1 MLWILRNPRRVGLL
15 VLGFVLGALV
25 VMPLQV
31 QAQDSPDS
39 GLVTACSNG
48 LAVPDTTQ
56 TLLIQDCA
64 WLLSLRDELR
74 GTADLEWSDSSNI
87 ATWDGIMVASVDGA
101 LRVVSLDREGED
113 LDGSIPYQLGNLSK
127 LEHLS
132 LENNQLS
139 GSIPHQLG
147 NLSKLEH
154 LSLYENQLSG
164 SIPSELGN
172 LSKLQH
178 LSLHENQLSGSIPS
192 ELGNLSKLQHLSL
205 HENQL
210 SGSIPS
216 ELGNLS
222 KLQHLSLHENQLSGS
237 IPSELGNLSEL
248 QFLSLHDNQLSGSIP
263 TELGNLAKLEDLSL
277 YNNQLSGSI
286 PSGLGNLSELVDL
299 SLGTNQLSGSIP
311 SELGNLAKLRNLNL
325 RRNQLS
331 GSIPTELGNLSEL
344 QFLSLND
351 NQLSGSIPTTL
362 GNLTSL
368 EHLYLSC
375 NLLSGTVPTAL
386 ESIPHLSALKLGGN
400 QIDGPI
406 PPGLVAAVDRWE
418 GPWFCGGIA
427 MRHVDEDTRAG
438 VAIGA
443 PLMARTQDNRSL
455 TYSLV
460 SSNDADPFAIDA
472 ATGQLRTLASLD
484 YDNPSDSN
492 GNNLY
497 EFQVKANDNLGASDS
512 EGAGNVRLFVRKVQ
526 PARSRSPKL
535 DVNFRAPPGPV
546 AVGETLSLTITVSN
560 AGNVKLRGVFWG
572 STTLR
577 VERNPI
583 GDGEL
588 APKESAEVAATFG
601 PVSNA
606 DLPGPLTIDV
616 FADSDQTHAE
626 HATLTVAVAPSAQPE
641 PSGSAGGS
649 QPSIRDWRPP
659 PEAQR
664 VSRVGRAVVLRTHFN
679 APDRHLQH
687 NVPDLLVT
695 FVGPDGTLEEV
706 VCDFLV
712 HYERT
717 GGLTRWGWPIS
728 EVIEEQ
734 PGVLTQYYQ
743 RGVIDCQK
751 RERAWRVERRLVWDY
766 FGGGVAGAPD
776 LGMEPALRSEQPGIE
791 LGPWGHRVSNFAVDG
806 AFTGFLN
813 FFLAYGGVE
822 AFGYPKTEARYDTDP
837 GAVLNIPGATPG
849 VIRQYFQAAMMEYY
863 PGAPDP
869 VKLRLLGVDLRTRVY
884 PEDADLL
891 YQSFGSVLPLE
902 VNQLID
908 PERVVSPPV
917 VDPAA
922 TAS

>member
-1 MLWILRNPRRVGLL
+1 MLAHPGARVARLHTSILPWFGWRVAAVGLVAIL
-15 VLGFVLGALV
+15 ALSASAGTALGA
-25 VMPLQV
+25 
-31 QAQDSPDS
+31 S
-39 GLVTACSNG
+39 GDCTNG
-48 LAVPDTTQ
+48 IAVPDPATNPG
-56 TLLIQDCA
+56 LVADCA

-74 GTADLEWSDSSNI
+74 GTADLDWSDSTNI
-87 ATWDGIMVASVDGA
+87 ATWDGITVASVDGA
-101 LRVVSLDREGED
+101 LRVVSLDREREE

-127 LEHLS
+127 LQHLYLEGNDLSGRIPTEFGNLSELQHLS
-132 LENNQLS
+132 L
-139 GSIPHQLG
+139 H
-147 NLSKLEH
+147 
-154 LSLYENQLSG
+154 ENQLSG
-164 SIPSELGN
+164 SIPTEFGN
-172 LSKLQH
+172 LSELQH

-192 ELGNLSKLQHLSL
+192 EFGNLSELQHLSLYENQLSGSIPSEFRNLSKLQRLSL

-210 SGSIPS
+210 SGSIPT
-216 ELGNLS
+216 EFGNLS
-222 KLQHLSLHENQLSGS
+222 ELQHLSLYGNQLSGS
-237 IPSELGNLSEL
+237 IPSELGNV
-248 QFLSLHDNQLSGSIP
+248 
-263 TELGNLAKLEDLSL
+263 AKLEDLSL

-331 GSIPTELGNLSEL
+331 GSIPTELENLSEL

-351 NQLSGSIPTTL
+351 NQLSGSIPTEL
-362 GNLTSL
+362 GGLNSL

-386 ESIPHLSALKLGGN
+386 ETIPRLSVLRLGGN

-406 PPGLVAAVDRWE
+406 PSGLVAAVDRWE

-427 MRHVDEDTRAG
+427 MRHVDEGTPAG

-497 EFQVKANDNLGASDS
+497 EFQVKANDNLGSSDS

-526 PARSRSPKL
+526 PARRSPKL

-572 STTLR
+572 STTLG

-583 GDGEL
+583 GDGDL
-588 APKESAEVAATFG
+588 DPDESAEVAATFG

-616 FADSDQTHAE
+616 FADSNLTHAE
-626 HATLTVAVAPSAQPE
+626 HATRTVAVVPSAQPE

-649 QPSIRDWRPP
+649 RPSIRDWRPP
-659 PEAQR
+659 PEAER

-687 NVPDLLVT
+687 NITDLLVT
-695 FVGPDGTLEEV
+695 VGPDGTLEEV

-751 RERAWRVERRLVWDY
+751 REGVWRVERRLVWDS
-766 FGGGVAGAPD
+766 FGGGAAGAPD
-776 LGMEPALRSEQPGIE
+776 LGVEPALRSEQPGIE

-806 AFTGFLN
+806 TQSGFLA
-813 FFLAYGGVE
+813 FFEALGGVE
-822 AFGYPKTEARYDTDP
+822 AFGYPKTDARYDNDP
-837 GAVLNIPGATPG
+837 QAMLGISGAAPG
-849 VIRQYFQAAMMEYY
+849 VIRQYFQAAVMEYY
-863 PGAPDP
+863 PGDPDP
-869 VKLRLLGVDLRTRVY
+869 VKLRLLGDDLRTRMY
-884 PEDADLL
+884 RDDTHLL
-891 YQSFGSVLPLE
+891 YPGFGSVLPLD
-902 VNQLID
+902 VGQVID
-908 PERVVSPPV
+908 PERVLMPLLN
-917 VDPAA
+917 
-922 TAS
+922 